1 MRPGGFAPF
10 CESHG
15 QGEIFKMQCAQI
27 ILELLRSHRSGCQ
40 GLLGAELKRS
50 GKPVSGNAPA
60 TCLRLGVKR
69 LKERGLAL
77 EGAGEIH
84 RWTFTAGMWRVFS
97 HLTKRESKKGLIG
110 PDQRSSPQVHPRA

>member
-69 LKERGLAL
+69 LEERGLAL

-84 RWTFTAGMWRVFS
+84 PWTFRAGMWNAFS
-97 HLTKRESKKGLIG
+97 HLNKHENHNG
-110 PDQRSSPQVHPRA
+110 PATSDPTLNPPLASY